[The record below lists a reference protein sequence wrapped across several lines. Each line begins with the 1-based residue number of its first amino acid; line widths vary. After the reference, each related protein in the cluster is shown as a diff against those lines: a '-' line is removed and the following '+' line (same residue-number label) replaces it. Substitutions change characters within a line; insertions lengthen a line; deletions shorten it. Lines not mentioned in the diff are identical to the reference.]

1 MFQGKYMVM
10 LHRYL
15 KYKYRDNYNSHFAKG
30 LMISSL
36 AKEAKE
42 IRAHRLPV

>member
-1 MFQGKYMVM
+1 MTM

-15 KYKYRDNYNSHFAKG
+15 KYKYREKYNTYFAKG

-36 AKEAKE
+36 AREAKE
-42 IRAHRLPV
+42 IRKHRLPV

>member
-1 MFQGKYMVM
+1 MAM

-15 KYKYRDNYNSHFAKG
+15 KYKYRERYNSHFAKG

-36 AKEAKE
+36 AKEAME
-42 IRAHRLPV
+42 IRQHRLPV